1 MSIRVMSD
9 VFNVDTFWTWAVA
22 QWSDSILA
30 AEMMALQEEH
40 DCVVLELL
48 LMGWLGRQH
57 WAVSQGAHRQL
68 ADTASLW
75 LNGVVVPLRRTRRS
89 WRESDDLES
98 QRQQLQSLEL
108 KAEYAL
114 AELYFGAL
122 DSLDSSEL
130 VQAEGPTVIE
140 NLHIALARAHAT
152 ITPERILGLGA
163 LLLK

>member
-1 MSIRVMSD
+1 MI
-9 VFNVDTFWTWAVA
+9 
-22 QWSDSILA
+22 
-30 AEMMALQEEH
+30 
-40 DCVVLELL
+40 
-48 LMGWLGRQH
+48 
-57 WAVSQGAHRQL
+57 
-68 ADTASLW
+68 
-75 LNGVVVPLRRTRRS
+75 PLRRTRRS
-89 WRESDDLES
+89 WREIDDLES

-122 DSLDSSEL
+122 SHLDSSEL